1 VNQKYNK
8 SILLTIVLFLVAGTT
23 QADTKVGIGTGIS
36 TIFSSSYGGVISVPI
51 KIDDTLMI
59 EPYVGFSFRSED
71 ADTNAP
77 EYNINEREYY
87 QGGFGI
93 YALSN
98 LNKEF
103 EIYYG
108 AALAVGR
115 NNFTYERK
123 YTSDIGTGIITYS
136 YHDETDTLVYMIK
149 PTFGI
154 SYLINENFMFSLDAG
169 IYYFWGEETVK
180 TTDISNGTTEY
191 SESNSDV
198 DGADTFTRFVFRM
211 IF

>member
-1 VNQKYNK
+1 MNHKYNK
-8 SILLTIVLFLVAGTT
+8 SILLTIVLFIFSGTT
-23 QADTKVGIGTGIS
+23 QADTKVGIGTGVS
-36 TIFSSSYGGVISVPI
+36 TIYSAGYGGVISVPI
-51 KIDDTLMI
+51 KFDTTMMI
-59 EPYVGFSFRSED
+59 EPYVGFSLRSQD

-87 QGGFGI
+87 QGGVGI

-98 LNKEF
+98 FNKEF

-108 AALAVGR
+108 AAIAVGR
-115 NNFTYERK
+115 NTRTYEYK
-123 YTSDIGTGIITYS
+123 YTTNISTYS
-136 YHDETDTLVYMIK
+136 SQDETDTLLYMIK
-149 PTFGI
+149 PTLGI

-169 IYYFWGEETVK
+169 IYYYWGKETDK
-180 TTDISNGTTEY
+180 TTDIPNGTPEY

-198 DGADTFTRFVFRM
+198 DGVDTFTRFVFRM